1 MFSTALLAF
10 AGPVLAGADLETLS
24 EVLQQPAPL
33 AGARDERRVNADGV
47 VERWVVLPDGRTVSG
62 PAFDALRKQQ
72 HQAALAARGK
82 LDPVL
87 HAYLPQLSATE
98 TTEVAFWLIDDWSG
112 SSPVRQIRG
121 AVEGVDVE
129 VLPDTVRAV
138 RVELQSQAAAAH
150 RPNRQAFADA
160 VRELGGS
167 VVDGPDEVPVVIAR
181 VTAAQARELALHPLV
196 DEAYRSMPYW
206 ENEGDNAQGTLRT
219 TTVHDTGLT
228 GAGSPVRVLVNDT
241 SDVYYP
247 HPNLPPVIQLGSP
260 GSQAS
265 HATGVAGN
273 IANTHPQY
281 FAAAFG
287 IPQIYTDGGSGDSTA
302 PGIWMNAVGA
312 GIDWGNCSWWNF
324 QKGSIQFLDRFFD
337 YAIRNFGVL
346 MFKSNGNQGSTS
358 TPYATTPGNGF
369 NVLCTG
375 NYNDGNDFD
384 WGNDSM
390 TASSSYWNPAEGHEK
405 PEVASPGDGVAT
417 TTTGGGIQSSFGGTS
432 SASPLTCGVAT
443 LIASGD
449 PTLLSQ
455 MTTVKAVLMA
465 SAWHNVEGDALLSDK
480 DGAGGVHAAAAWA
493 TVRDG
498 QWFHADV
505 TEDDFTGDVL
515 TVTAD
520 LLAGDATRVVALW
533 FSNADS
539 SYSTDVLD
547 MDLDMAVVDPSG
559 NVVASSTSAFNPFEI
574 ASFVPSQSGTYEFRL
589 TKQRFDGESEP
600 LTVAW
605 STRADTATATVRL
618 AGGANE
624 IPVGG
629 SATIQVE
636 EPYTGANRSYGILF
650 SGTPN
655 PGVPVPGGWTMPVAY
670 DATAMNFLSNVPGA
684 SGTLNA
690 NGQATAQLVAPTNPA
705 LAGLTGYLSGAVF
718 TGGSINVSQILSM
731 APVTEIAL
739 VP

>member
-1 MFSTALLAF
+1 MFSTALLAC
-10 AGPVLAGADLETLS
+10 AGPVLAGAEIETLTQ
-24 EVLQQPAPL
+24 LAPL
-33 AGARDERRVNADGV
+33 AGARDERRVSADGV
-47 VERWVVLPDGRTVSG
+47 VERWVVLPDGQSISG
-62 PAFDALRKQQ
+62 PAFDALRKEQ

-87 HAYLPQLSATE
+87 HEYLPQLGATE
-98 TTEVAFWLIDDWSG
+98 ITEVAFWLVDDWSG
-112 SSPVRQIRG
+112 SSPVRQIRS
-121 AVEGVDVE
+121 AIQGVDVD

-150 RPNRQAFADA
+150 RGNRQAFADA

-181 VTAAQARELALHPLV
+181 VTASQARELALHELV

-206 ENEGDNAQGTLRT
+206 ETEGDNAQGTLRT

-241 SDVYYP
+241 SDVYHP
-247 HPNLPPVIQLGSP
+247 HPFLPNVIQLGTP

-273 IANTHPQY
+273 IANTHPEY

-302 PGIWMNAVGA
+302 PGIWMNAVGE

-337 YAIRNFGVL
+337 YTIRNFGVL
-346 MFKSNGNQGSTS
+346 MFKSNGNQGNTS

-375 NYNDGNDFD
+375 NYSDDNNWD
-384 WGNDSM
+384 WSDDEMAS
-390 TASSSYWNPAEGHEK
+390 SSSYWNPVEGHDK
-405 PEVASPGDGVAT
+405 PEVASPGSGVAT

-465 SAWHNVEGDALLSDK
+465 SAWHNVEGDPLLSEK
-480 DGAGGVHAAAAWA
+480 DGAGGVHSAAAWA

-505 TEDDFTGDVL
+505 TEDDFTADVL

-520 LLAGDATRVVALW
+520 LLAGDETRVVALW

-547 MDLDMAVVDPSG
+547 MDLDMTVVDPSG
-559 NVVASSTSAFNPFEI
+559 SVVTSSTSPVNPFEI
-574 ASFVPSQSGTYEFRL
+574 ASFIPSESGTYEFRL
-589 TKQRFDGESEP
+589 TKQRFDGASEP

-605 STRADTATATVRL
+605 STRADTATATVQL
-618 AGGANE
+618 AGGATE
-624 IPVGG
+624 VPVGG
-629 SATIQVE
+629 SATIEVE
-636 EPYTGANRSYGILF
+636 EPYSGAFRGYGILF
-650 SGTPN
+650 SGSAGT
-655 PGVPVPGGWTMPVAY
+655 GVPIPGGWTMPVTF
-670 DATAMNFLSNVPGA
+670 DATAQNFLNTVPGA
-684 SGTLNA
+684 SGVLDA
-690 NGQATAQLVAPTNPA
+690 NGQATAVLSAPTDPG

-718 TGGSINVSQILSM
+718 TGASINVNQILSL
-731 APVTEIAL
+731 APVTEITL